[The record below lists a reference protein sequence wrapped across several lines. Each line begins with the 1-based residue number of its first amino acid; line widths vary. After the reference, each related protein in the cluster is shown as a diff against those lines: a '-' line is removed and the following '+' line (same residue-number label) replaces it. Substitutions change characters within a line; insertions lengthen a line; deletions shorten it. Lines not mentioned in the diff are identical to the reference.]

1 MDINRIENLKS
12 EWALKRHLIKAE
24 RNLTKL
30 RKKIRWLSN
39 QRNLEVLTLWNLDHS
54 NTYQTLGDRYG
65 ITRERIRQLLNRAEA
80 EGYYVRSTKE
90 RTVHNTKEKINAVFS
105 EVVNAIAIFYGTP
118 EWIEWKDNFF
128 EKNPGWIYRKF
139 VRFTLL
145 NCWKKKLIDPLDN
158 FRFDFKIKEQHMRV
172 LNLRMNH
179 LTIEECAN
187 ILSCSVAQ
195 ITKLLRDLK
204 QIGLYRNPKLNQN
217 QVASVSLDKEQI
229 NKKLDWIREG
239 LTNGKTLRDLE
250 KEIGNTKQ
258 SSQVLFHFITRHHY
272 MPKIAVERYKNAR
285 A

>member
-12 EWALKRHLIKAE
+12 VWALKKHLLKAE
-24 RNLTKL
+24 YNLSRAKKKL
-30 RKKIRWLSN
+30 RWVSN

-54 NTYQTLGDRYG
+54 NTYQSLGDRYG

-105 EVVNAIAIFYGTP
+105 EVVNAIANLYGTP

-128 EKNPGWIYRKF
+128 EKNPGVIYRKF
-139 VRFTLL
+139 VKFTLQK
-145 NCWKKKLIDPLDN
+145 CWKKKLIDPLDN
-158 FRFDFKIKEQHMRV
+158 FKFDFQITEQHMRV

-187 ILSCSVAQ
+187 ILSCSTAL

-204 QIGLYRNPKLNQN
+204 QIGLYRNPRLNQN

-229 NKKLDWIREG
+229 NKRLDWIREG
-239 LTNGKTLRDLE
+239 LRNGKTLRDLE
-250 KEIGNTKQ
+250 KEIGSTKP

-272 MPKIAVERYKNAR
+272 MPKIAKERYKNAR

>member
-1 MDINRIENLKS
+1 MDTKRIENLKS
-12 EWALKRHLIKAE
+12 AWALKRHLLKSE
-24 RNLTKL
+24 RNNSKL
-30 RKKIRWLSN
+30 RQKLRWVSN

-54 NTYQTLGDRYG
+54 NTYQTLGVRFG
-65 ITRERIRQLLNRAEA
+65 ITRERIRQILNRAEA

-90 RTVHNTKEKINAVFS
+90 RTIYNTKEKINAVFS
-105 EVVNAIAIFYGTP
+105 EVVNAITNLYGTS

-128 EKNPGWIYRKF
+128 EKNPGVIYRKF

-158 FRFDFKIKEQHMRV
+158 FRFYFEITEQHMRV
-172 LNLRMNH
+172 LNLRMNN

-187 ILSCSVAQ
+187 VLNCSVGL
-195 ITKLLRDLK
+195 IVKLLRDLK
-204 QIGLYRNPKLNQN
+204 QIGLYRNPTLNQN

-250 KEIGNTKQ
+250 KEIGTTKQ
-258 SSQVLFHFITRHHY
+258 SSQVLLNFITRHHY
-272 MPKIAVERYKNAR
+272 MPKIAIERYKNAR